1 MILRYLSSFVCL
13 ASLLILIVC
22 GKDWRQIIVYDLEVV
37 PNMVRTFEGTPV
49 IAYCGSF
56 SLTSWSYQRFGY
68 NEMIF
73 LTNEPFSLRT
83 PFIYHILNRSIIL
96 NNLRATDSGLF
107 YCQGTYNASDFGTVT
122 FSSSIT
128 VLVEAYNEEASDYA
142 VVPNYIEVS
151 EGDSVTLRC
160 KSDKPVEW
168 FSSRLKYMNTIVQND
183 SITLKNLRKVDSGP
197 YLCRGIALD
206 FITGGFLRT
215 RKPFHRRARIV
226 VDGYVSRSRGRYVP
240 GEQRYFSPNFL

>member
-1 MILRYLSSFVCL
+1 M
-13 ASLLILIVC
+13 C
-22 GKDWRQIIVYDLEVV
+22 GKDWRQIIVNDLEVV
-37 PNMVRTFEGTPV
+37 PDIVRTFEGTPV

-68 NEMIF
+68 NEIIF

-83 PFIYHILNRSIIL
+83 PFIYQILNRSIIL
-96 NNLRATDSGLF
+96 NHLRATDSGLF
-107 YCQGTYNASDFGTVT
+107 NCHGTYDSGDFGIVT
-122 FSSSIT
+122 FSRSIR
-128 VLVEAYNEEASDYA
+128 VFVEQNNEEAPDY
-142 VVPNYIEVS
+142 VVIPNFVEVS

-168 FSSRLKYMNTIVQND
+168 FSSRLKYMDTIVQND

-206 FITGGFLRT
+206 SITGVLLFT
-215 RKPFHRRARIV
+215 RKPFHGQARIV
-226 VDGYVSRSRGRYVP
+226 VDGYVSRSRGR
-240 GEQRYFSPNFL
+240 

>member
-1 MILRYLSSFVCL
+1 MVLGYLSSFVCS
-13 ASLLILIVC
+13 ASLLILIVW

-37 PNMVRTFEGTPV
+37 PNRVRTFEGTPV
-49 IAYCGSF
+49 IAHCGSF
-56 SLTSWSYQRFGY
+56 SLTNWTYQRFG
-68 NEMIF
+68 NTEKIF
-73 LTNEPFSLRT
+73 LTNELFSFRT

-96 NNLRATDSGLF
+96 NNLSATDSGLF
-107 YCQGTYNASDFGTVT
+107 YCHGTYNTGYYGIVT
-122 FSSSIT
+122 FSSSIR
-128 VLVEAYNEEASDYA
+128 VSVEQNTEEAPDY
-142 VVPNYIEVS
+142 VVIPNYIEVS

-183 SITLKNLRKVDSGP
+183 SITLKNLRKVDSGL

-206 FITGGFLRT
+206 FITGVLLFT
-215 RKPFHRRARIV
+215 RKPFHRQARIV

-240 GEQRYFSPNFL
+240 GERRDFSQNFL

>member
-1 MILRYLSSFVCL
+1 MVPGYLSSFVCS

-22 GKDWRQIIVYDLEVV
+22 GKDWRQIIVYGLEVV
-37 PNMVRTFEGTPV
+37 PNIVRTFEGTPV

-56 SLTSWSYQRFGY
+56 SLTTWTYQRFGY

-83 PFIYHILNRSIIL
+83 PFIYQILNRSIIL
-96 NNLRATDSGLF
+96 NNLRSTDSGLF
-107 YCQGTYNASDFGTVT
+107 YCHGTYNTGYFGIVT
-122 FSSSIT
+122 FSSSIR
-128 VLVEAYNEEASDYA
+128 VFVEQNNEEAPDY
-142 VVPNYIEVS
+142 VLIPNYVEVS

-183 SITLKNLRKVDSGP
+183 SIMLKKLWKVDSGP
-197 YLCRGIALD
+197 YLCRGIVLD
-206 FITGGFLRT
+206 SITGT
-215 RKPFHRRARIV
+215 RKLFHLLARIV
-226 VDGYVSRSRGRYVP
+226 VDGYVSRSRRRYVF
-240 GEQRYFSPNFL
+240 GERRDFYPNFL